1 MAGFESY
8 KDQERKTKEKNVNV
22 YLVKMED
29 FAKTN
34 EEISLQVR
42 LHCLETAKGCFAACR
57 QKRVFLIEQQIL
69 RQHLPKLAS
78 DDRAIVTNL
87 VLS

>member
-1 MAGFESY
+1 MRATRS
-8 KDQERKTKEKNVNV
+8 TKEKDVDA
-22 YLVKMED
+22 YLVKMEEW
-29 FAKTN
+29 ARTN
-34 EEISLQVR
+34 EETSLQVL

-78 DDRAIVTNL
+78 DDRAIVANL